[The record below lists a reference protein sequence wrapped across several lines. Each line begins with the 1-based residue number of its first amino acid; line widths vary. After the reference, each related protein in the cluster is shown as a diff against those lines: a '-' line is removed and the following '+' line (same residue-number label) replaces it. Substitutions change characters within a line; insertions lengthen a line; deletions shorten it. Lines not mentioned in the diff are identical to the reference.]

1 MRAVLKKLRP
11 YRKRII
17 LGQSFKFFEV
27 ILELTVPMLLA
38 HMVDRGIASADRGLI
53 LKYILICLTL
63 AVSGMLAAFICQY
76 QASVASQSYGT
87 ELRNALFQKILN
99 LPAETAAEFGSA
111 SLQTRLT
118 TDIQILQQGL
128 AMLIRLLPRTP
139 FICIGAIFMVA
150 RLAPSFVWLFFLA
163 VLIFSAILFILIKT
177 LLPLIQASQEAT
189 DRLTGR
195 LLELLSGIKVIRALV
210 KSQTKANQYHE
221 ANQEIVFLMKKIG
234 RYSALLNPLTQ
245 LVLNL
250 IGLAILWLSFSEIR
264 LGRLAGGELIALI
277 NYLAML
283 LVALL
288 VISNLVLLYS
298 NVIAAGI
305 RVSRVL
311 TATDRK
317 DREEAKLVK
326 AHDPASL
333 RSATNSLEVKSL
345 DFSYPGSASYL
356 FKDLSFS
363 LPIGKSLSIIG
374 PTGSGK
380 STLSF
385 LFEGRYEPRAG
396 QILLF
401 GQDIRSYPED
411 QLLDLVHLVPQSAF
425 LFSGSLRQSLSL
437 GLDGVTD
444 REIWRA
450 LDLAQAQGF
459 IANNAEGLDQRV
471 DRGGQNFSGGQK
483 QRLAIARAI
492 LRKPKILIFDD
503 CTGALDAKTSADLY
517 KALGEAPELQDTCL
531 IMVSQ
536 RIATARRADLILL
549 LDDGLKKGLG
559 SHSQLL
565 ADNPLYQEIYRSQ
578 TDLLG
583 LDRGSAS
590 GGEES

>member
-1 MRAVLKKLRP
+1 MRAVLTRLKP

-38 HMVDRGIASADRGLI
+38 QMVDRGIASSDRGLI
-53 LKYILICLTL
+53 LKYILMCLTL

-87 ELRNALFQKILN
+87 ELRNELFQKILN
-99 LPAETAAEFGSA
+99 LPADTAAAFGPA

-139 FICIGAIFMVA
+139 FICIGSIFMVA
-150 RLAPSFVWLFFLA
+150 KLAPRFVWLFLLA
-163 VLIFSAILFILIKT
+163 VLVFSAILFILIRT
-177 LLPLIQASQEAT
+177 LLPLIQASQKAT
-189 DRLTGR
+189 DRLTVR
-195 LLELLSGIKVIRALV
+195 LLELLSGIKVVRALV
-210 KSQTKANQYHE
+210 KSQVKAGQYQE
-221 ANQEIVFLMKKIG
+221 ANQEIVSLMKKIG

-245 LVLNL
+245 LVLNF
-250 IGLAILWLSFSEIR
+250 IGLAILWRSFSEIR
-264 LGRLAGGELIALI
+264 IGRLAGGELIALI

-311 TATDRK
+311 TSTDRQ
-317 DREEAKLVK
+317 DREAARQVK
-326 AHDPASL
+326 IHSPTILKQAA
-333 RSATNSLEVKSL
+333 NSLEVKSL
-345 DFSYPGSASYL
+345 DFTYPASGSYL
-356 FKDLSFS
+356 FKNLSFS
-363 LPIGKSLSIIG
+363 LPRGQSLSIIG

-380 STLSF
+380 STLAF
-385 LFEGRYEPRAG
+385 LLEGCYDRQAG

-401 GQDIRSYPED
+401 GQDIRSYPES
-411 QLLDLVHLVPQSAF
+411 QLLDLVQLVPQTAF

-437 GLDGVTD
+437 GLKGVTD
-444 REIWRA
+444 QEIWRA
-450 LDLAQAQGF
+450 LDLAQAQAF
-459 IANNAEGLDQRV
+459 ISSKAEGLDQRV

-517 KALGEAPELQDTCL
+517 QTLDEAPELQETCL

-549 LDDGLKKGLG
+549 LDNGSMMGLG

-565 ADNPLYQEIYRSQ
+565 AENSLYQEIYRSQ
-578 TDLLG
+578 TDLLDLG
-583 LDRGSAS
+583 RGPQT
-590 GGEES
+590 GGKEL